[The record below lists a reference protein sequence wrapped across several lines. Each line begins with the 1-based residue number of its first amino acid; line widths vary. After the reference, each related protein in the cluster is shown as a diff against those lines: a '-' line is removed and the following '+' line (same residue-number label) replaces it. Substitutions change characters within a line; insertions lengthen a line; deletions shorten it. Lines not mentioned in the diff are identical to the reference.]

1 MPFDARCPIS
11 AHSIL
16 LRDLKSREPG
26 AEFEQSPT
34 MHWEPATWH
43 SVVCTVP
50 YPWSWGPRTQRG
62 PVRCP
67 GTKGSGQAHGKATTG
82 LAPVSTRQLQG
93 TPAIVGPPFASRA
106 EQGRLP
112 LEDAAPRP
120 VWKLVRAAN
129 AQGDGLR
136 LCLDTAQELT
146 QHLQVFFRFLG
157 VGHVRAVLE

>member
-1 MPFDARCPIS
+1 MA
-11 AHSIL
+11 
-16 LRDLKSREPG
+16 
-26 AEFEQSPT
+26 
-34 MHWEPATWH
+34 
-43 SVVCTVP
+43 
-50 YPWSWGPRTQRG
+50 SWQLPR
-62 PVRCP
+62 
-67 GTKGSGQAHGKATTG
+67 SD
-82 LAPVSTRQLQG
+82 SRQLANDSFQG
-93 TPAIVGPPFASRA
+93 TSAIVGPPFASRA

-120 VWKLVRAAN
+120 VWKLVRAAK